1 MAFGLYFIFASLF
14 KIPYL
19 RTSRAIMNMERPDR
33 NAATAI
39 DAALMD
45 LASKMSKLIPMDT
58 YKKNRLS
65 ATLKAAGIKM
75 TPECYTA
82 YAAAKAGMVLLA
94 VIPCLIIL
102 PFLSVAV
109 VLLAVLTYFKEL
121 GKAAEKLQMKRE
133 EIESQLPR
141 FVSTIEQELKS
152 SRDVLSILES
162 YKKNA
167 GETLANEL
175 NITCADMRSGGYEA
189 ALMRFEARSNS
200 PQLSDAVR
208 GLIAVIRGDNGV
220 LYFQMLAHDFKQMEL
235 RKLKS
240 QAQKIPPKIR
250 VFSFILLI
258 CFLMT
263 YLVIIALQII
273 ENIGIMF

>member
-1 MAFGLYFIFASLF
+1 
-14 KIPYL
+14 
-19 RTSRAIMNMERPDR
+19 
-33 NAATAI
+33 
-39 DAALMD
+39 
-45 LASKMSKLIPMDT
+45 
-58 YKKNRLS
+58 
-65 ATLKAAGIKM
+65 
-75 TPECYTA
+75 
-82 YAAAKAGMVLLA
+82 
-94 VIPCLIIL
+94 
-102 PFLSVAV
+102 
-109 VLLAVLTYFKEL
+109 
-121 GKAAEKLQMKRE
+121 MKRE

-175 NITCADMRSGGYEA
+175 NITCAICVREGTKRPSCGLKHGATRRSCLTRCGG
-189 ALMRFEARSNS
+189 LL
-200 PQLSDAVR
+200 PLSV
-208 GLIAVIRGDNGV
+208 DNGV

-240 QAQKIPPKIR
+240 QAQKIPPKFVCFR
-250 VFSFILLI
+250 LF
-258 CFLMT
+258 CYMFLMT